1 MRTSGRRR
9 RLIVTSGLIVLTI
22 LIVLLTRP
30 DTPEIGSEEMML
42 TGGPTSASDSTPQ
55 PLDATVFVPS
65 TVPAPAVILAHG
77 FGGSKASLTAQAEKL
92 ARAGYVVLTYSA
104 RGFGTSPGQISMN
117 SPAFE
122 IADAR
127 SLVDYL
133 ATRADVLR
141 DGDNDPRVAVAG
153 ASYGGA
159 LALMTAG
166 YDPRVDAV
174 AADIT
179 WNDLTTSLFPQNAD
193 VPDVGVF
200 KQMWTGAFFSVGL
213 ITPLGTVD
221 ACGRFAAEWCAAY
234 NDVASGGQP
243 TAATRALMRESSP
256 ASIADRITAPTLL
269 LAGQAD
275 SLFPL
280 EQAHATAEAIASAQP
295 DTPLKVVWHGGGHDG
310 GLNER
315 ARLDDLIAAWFDEHL
330 RASATTESPQFE
342 VTLGSGSIISSDS
355 DEGPSV
361 FSLPTYPGI
370 DGITSDRVTLSGPPQ
385 RILAPAGG
393 SPATFSVLPG
403 LGSAAGLLGQSLPG
417 QAAVFVSEPFDA
429 PVTVLGRSRATL
441 SVSAD
446 VPVDD
451 VALFASLRVVSS
463 AGTSVLPQGL
473 VAPLRLDQVGPEP
486 RTITVDL
493 PTIATEIGSG
503 DTVQVVISTT
513 DAGYRLPDRP
523 AVYTVSLAESA
534 VRLPTAELKPLTAPT
549 SPWRWLLGAVLVS
562 GLLIGLVILR
572 RPRRQA
578 GDHRDD
584 LVDVPLAVENLGKA
598 YASGLRAVDGL
609 SFQLPRGEV
618 IGLLGPNGAGKT
630 TTMRMVMGLIQPSD
644 GHVFVF
650 GERIAPGAAVLA
662 RVGALVEGAG
672 FLPHLTGRANL
683 HSYWAASGRTGM
695 DPQFD
700 EVLRIADLGTAV
712 DRPVRTY
719 SQGMRQRLGIA
730 QAMLG
735 MPDLLMLDEPTNGLD
750 PPQIKA
756 MRDVMQSYA
765 ATGRTVIVS
774 SHLLSE
780 VEQTCSFV
788 VVMHRGRLI
797 TTGRV
802 DELLAGRTGMR
813 LEDFFL
819 EVVGD
824 DLTIGKV

>member
-1 MRTSGRRR
+1 MSRSGRARR
-9 RLIVTSGLIVLTI
+9 VGSLILASVLA
-22 LIVLLTRP
+22 VAALLFTRP
-30 DTPEIGSEEMML
+30 DTPTITSEELTL
-42 TGGPTSASDSTPQ
+42 TGGPRSAQDSSPQ
-55 PLDATVFVPS
+55 TLDATIYLPER
-65 TVPAPAVILAHG
+65 VPAPAVILAHG
-77 FGGSKASLTAQAEKL
+77 FGGSKTSLTDQAQVL
-92 ARAGYVVLTYSA
+92 ARAGYVVLAYSA
-104 RGFGTSPGQISMN
+104 RGFGQSLGQISMN
-117 SPAFE
+117 SPEFE

-127 SLVDYL
+127 ALIDYL
-133 ATRADVLR
+133 ATRDDVVADST
-141 DGDNDPRVAVAG
+141 GDPRVAVAG

-166 YDPRVDAV
+166 YDARVDAI

-179 WNDLTTSLFPQNAD
+179 WHDLSSALFPQNAD
-193 VPDVGVF
+193 VDDVGVF
-200 KQMWTGAFFSVGL
+200 KQMWSGTFFSVGL
-213 ITPLGTVD
+213 ITPMGTVD
-221 ACGRFAAEWCAAY
+221 ACGRFAPQWCAAY
-234 NDVASGGQP
+234 TEVASGDQP
-243 TAATRALMRESSP
+243 SEATLALMRASSP
-256 ASIADRITAPTLL
+256 SSVAAQIVAPTLL

-280 EQAHATAEAIASAQP
+280 SEADATARAIAASNP
-295 DTPLKVVWHGGGHDG
+295 ETPLKLVWHGGGHDG

-315 ARLDDLIAAWFDEHL
+315 TRLNALIVEWLDAYLQPDGTPADT
-330 RASATTESPQFE
+330 RFE

-355 DEGPSV
+355 DEGPTV
-361 FSLPTYPGI
+361 FGMATYPGLT
-370 DGITSDRVTLSGPPQ
+370 GTQSQQVSLAGPPQ

-417 QAAVFVSEPFDA
+417 QAAVFTSEPFTTPTTLLGHSTLQLQISADL
-429 PVTVLGRSRATL
+429 PVT
-441 SVSAD
+441 
-446 VPVDD
+446 D
-451 VALFASLRVVSS
+451 VALFASVRVVSS

-473 VAPLRLDQVGPEP
+473 VAPLRLASVGPEP
-486 RTITVDL
+486 TTVTVTL
-493 PTIATEIGSG
+493 PAIATEIGTG
-503 DTVQVVISTT
+503 DSLHVVVSTT

-523 AVYTVSLAESA
+523 AVYTIAVADSA
-534 VRLPTAELKPLTAPT
+534 LTIPTAILTPVTAPT
-549 SPWRWLLGAVLVS
+549 SPWAWLLGAVIVS
-562 GLLIGLVILR
+562 GLILVVVILR
-572 RPRRQA
+572 RPRRHA
-578 GDHRDD
+578 ADHRED
-584 LVDVPLAVENLGKA
+584 LADVPLSVEKLGKA
-598 YASGLRAVDGL
+598 YASGLRAVDGV

-630 TTMRMVMGLIQPSD
+630 TTMRMVMGLIQPTD
-644 GHVFVF
+644 GDVFVF
-650 GERIAPGAAVLA
+650 GERVTPGAAVLA

-672 FLPHLTGRANL
+672 FLPHLSGRANL
-683 HSYWAASGRTGM
+683 ESYWAASGRTDV
-695 DPQFD
+695 DPQFE

-756 MRDVMQSYA
+756 MRQVMQSYA

-802 DELLAGRTGMR
+802 TDLLAGRSGMR

-824 DLTIGKV
+824 DLTIGKA